1 MNLKKIILIAFI
13 FSGMTALIYEVTWIR
28 PLQLIFGSTTYT
40 VSIIFSTF
48 MSGLA
53 VGSMMMGKFVDRI
66 KDLPG
71 TYALLLFG
79 IGMYGILLIPAFNSL
94 PHLYS
99 TVYNLSSHNFILF
112 SIFQFILFFVLLL
125 LPTTLMGATFPVVVK
140 FYTEEKV
147 GKGVGEIYSANNI
160 GAIVGSFSAGF
171 ILIPLIGIK
180 WTIVGAST
188 INLLVASLVLFLV
201 SRKFALKIIS
211 FVFLVFIILA
221 LLLNYNIRDLAHSR
235 FFYMGV
241 FQELI
246 ENSEPIFYKE
256 SLYGTV
262 IVSQY
267 PGGGRALLINGK
279 GQGGTAITD
288 LRSNSLTAYIPL
300 LLHLSPKNS
309 LNIGLGT
316 GTTSGILARFTNTKT
331 VEIDSAVVLASK
343 YFEEIN
349 KRPLQN
355 PSHKLIIADA
365 RNWLLA
371 TKEKFDIITS
381 YPSDPWQEK
390 SVWLYSKEFFE
401 IVKEH
406 LNENGLF
413 VQWTPIYDFSPLDFR
428 SFYKTFHS
436 VFPYVLIFVNQNFTL
451 LEKEGVKVYKPTEL
465 ILVGSISPISVDEA
479 LVNMKFDL
487 MKDDLN
493 KIGIHSSKEFFDLLV
508 FDQDQLDGYGND
520 APLITDDRPI
530 LEFSTPK
537 EVFLKAYTA
546 EDVLKDI
553 ENFVVKNYG

>member
-1 MNLKKIILIAFI
+1 MNLKKIILIAFVL
-13 FSGMTALIYEVTWIR
+13 SGMAALIYEVAWTR

-48 MSGLA
+48 MLGLA
-53 VGSMMMGKFVDRI
+53 VGSMMMGKFVDGI
-66 KDLPG
+66 KDLPR
-71 TYALLLFG
+71 THALLVFG

-112 SIFQFILFFVLLL
+112 STVQFILFFVLLL

-160 GAIVGSFSAGF
+160 GAIIGSFSAGF

-188 INLLVASLVLFLV
+188 INLLVASSVLFFV
-201 SRKFALKIIS
+201 SRKFAVKIIP
-211 FVFLVFIILA
+211 FVFLVFIILT

-300 LLHLSPKNS
+300 LLHLSPKTS

-316 GTTSGILARFTNTKT
+316 GTTSGILARFTNTRT

-349 KRPLQN
+349 GKPLQN
-355 PSHKLIIADA
+355 PSHELIIADA

-413 VQWTPIYDFSPLDFR
+413 VQWTPIYDFSPSDFR

-451 LEKEGVKVYKPTEL
+451 LEKGGIKVYKPTEL

-508 FDQDQLDGYGND
+508 FNQDQLDGYGND

-546 EDVLKDI
+546 EDILKDI
-553 ENFVVKNYG
+553 ENFVVKNYE